1 MKGSAVLVLIFIYA
15 LASTVIM
22 YAVEEGTKTK
32 LKTTL
37 EVVSANSTH
46 VVVKN
51 TGNNT
56 ASMLT
61 STPSATFTPPSIAPG
76 EVAVGKFDSP
86 IYSYTTI
93 RIESREGSSVVYTYR
108 EED

>member
-1 MKGSAVLVLIFIYA
+1 MRGSVVLILIFIYA

-22 YAVEEGTKTK
+22 YAVEEGTKEK
-32 LKTTL
+32 LVTSL
-37 EVVSANSTH
+37 EVVHANKTH

-61 STPSATFTPPSIAPG
+61 SKPEANFSPPTIAPG
-76 EVAVGKFDSP
+76 EVAVGVFEEP

-108 EED
+108 EE